1 MPDLIL
7 KTYRLL
13 CRAGDRW
20 RSLSPILEG
29 GCFGL
34 LAGAFLIIV
43 VLIIPD
49 RREISAE
56 QYRWLSAQRDAF
68 PAISERLFAALADD
82 GRITRA
88 ELYKLRREL
97 RQLEKAQ
104 LKKALWR
111 QWSDS

>member
-1 MPDLIL
+1 MPDLML

-13 CRAGDRW
+13 RRARDRW
-20 RSLSPILEG
+20 RSRSPLLEG
-29 GCFGL
+29 GLFAL
-34 LAGAFLIIV
+34 LSGVFLILV
-43 VLIIPD
+43 VLVVPD

-88 ELYKLRREL
+88 ELYQLRREL
-97 RQLEKAQ
+97 RKIEKAQ

-111 QWSDS
+111 RWSDS

>member
-1 MPDLIL
+1 MPDLIA
-7 KTYRLL
+7 KTGSLL
-13 CRAGDRW
+13 RRARDRW

-29 GCFGL
+29 GLFGL
-34 LAGAFLIIV
+34 LFGAILITV
-43 VLIIPD
+43 VLVIPD

-82 GRITRA
+82 GRITHA
-88 ELYKLRREL
+88 ELIQLRREL
-97 RQLEKAQ
+97 HQLEKAQ

>member
-1 MPDLIL
+1 MPDLIAKPGSL
-7 KTYRLL
+7 RR
-13 CRAGDRW
+13 RARDRW
-20 RSLSPILEG
+20 RSLSPLLEG

-34 LAGAFLIIV
+34 LAGAFLLIV
-43 VLIIPD
+43 VLVIPD

-88 ELYKLRREL
+88 ELYQLRREL
-97 RQLEKAQ
+97 RKLEKAQ

-111 QWSDS
+111 RWSDS